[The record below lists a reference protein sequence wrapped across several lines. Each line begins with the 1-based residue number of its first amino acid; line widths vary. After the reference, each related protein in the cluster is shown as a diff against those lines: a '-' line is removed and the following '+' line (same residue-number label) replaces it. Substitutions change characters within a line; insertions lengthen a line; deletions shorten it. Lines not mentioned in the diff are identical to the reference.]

1 MAIGLGGDGGAF
13 TKVGTAARL
22 PDQGWEITFSVVFC
36 EFECLGAVSQAA
48 GYLGLTIDKS
58 VNPI

>member
-22 PDQGWEITFSVVFC
+22 PDWGWEIRFSVAFC
-36 EFECLGAVSQAA
+36 EFECLGAVRQ
-48 GYLGLTIDKS
+48 LDICD
-58 VNPI
+58 